1 MSPTAAFVNAA
12 EAGEQQY
19 RGGSGVGWVV
29 TGMEQRGA
37 TDSELLQRCRRGET
51 TAFDELYQRYRL
63 PLYSYLNRLVPGRGQ
78 VADDLFQQTWM
89 KVLENL
95 DRYSEQQRFVSWL
108 FRIAHNVAVDYLRQD
123 LRHEMVEVT
132 EASAVDESV
141 PWAAMDRQVLAA
153 AIEQVTAVLAP
164 EQREVLL
171 LRQQGVG
178 FREIAEI
185 QQTSINTVL
194 GRMHYAVKHLRRR
207 LAEYR

>member
-1 MSPTAAFVNAA
+1 
-12 EAGEQQY
+12 
-19 RGGSGVGWVV
+19 
-29 TGMEQRGA
+29 MEQRVA
-37 TDSELLQRCRRGET
+37 TDSELIRRCRDGDTR
-51 TAFDELYQRYRL
+51 AFDELYQRCRL
-63 PLYSYLNRLVPGRGQ
+63 PLYSYLNRLVPGRRH
-78 VADDLFQQTWM
+78 VADDLFQQTWL

-95 DRYSEQQRFVSWL
+95 DRYSEQQRFASWL
-108 FRIAHNVAVDYLRQD
+108 FRIAHNVAVDHLRQD
-123 LRHEMVEVT
+123 CRHELVEVT

-141 PWAAMDRQVLAA
+141 PWAAMDRQVLADA
-153 AIEQVTAVLAP
+153 VEQLTATLAP

-185 QQTSINTVL
+185 QQTNINTVL